1 MTVSWFGFM
10 QTDVSYEIETG
21 GEDVVTVEVDAATAE
36 ADVPQDN
43 GEVPVVG
50 LWQLFL
56 ICCISPVG
64 MPNYPVA

>member
-50 LWQLFL
+50 L
-56 ICCISPVG
+56 
-64 MPNYPVA
+64 